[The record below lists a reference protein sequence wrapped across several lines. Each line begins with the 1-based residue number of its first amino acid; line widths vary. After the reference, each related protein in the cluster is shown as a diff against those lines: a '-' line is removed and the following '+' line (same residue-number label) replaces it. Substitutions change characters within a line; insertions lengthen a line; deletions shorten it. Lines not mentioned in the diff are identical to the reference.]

1 MPSNKKYISG
11 GLQLGSDLEKD
22 REKKGQATAG
32 AVSSPTSSGESL
44 KSDALMRQGEEL
56 FALGMFS
63 QAIHVWTRILFLER
77 GHVEAREAIERGKKA
92 VAEQHRLLDLELA
105 AATDLFERGESEQ
118 AAAKVRSVL
127 SLDPR
132 NHEGHQLA
140 GRIHAAAR
148 RIETALGT
156 AVPAREPSPE
166 TKRGLLLRVSHASP
180 RRDARMA
187 HASPLKMASFVLGAI
202 LVFASGALYL
212 HLNWESIVSDGAF
225 SAGALSRGVS
235 ERAAVPLPATS
246 DLYYFNGARLFAKG
260 RYRDAL
266 DELSLVER
274 DSAAAES
281 ARGLILRIEERLLRD
296 VSELGT
302 NEPNEAR

>member
-1 MPSNKKYISG
+1 M
-11 GLQLGSDLEKD
+11 EKD
-22 REKKGQATAG
+22 REKKGEASAE
-32 AVSSPTSSGESL
+32 AVSLPSSSSTSPNSSGESL
-44 KSDALMRQGEEL
+44 KSDALMCRGEQL
-56 FALGMFS
+56 FAVGMFS

-77 GHVEAREAIERGKKA
+77 GHVEARQAIERGKKA
-92 VAEQHRLLDLELA
+92 VAEQHRLLDMELA
-105 AATDLFERGESEQ
+105 AASDLLERGEREQ
-118 AAAKVRSVL
+118 AAAKVKSVL

-132 NHEGHQLA
+132 NHEGHHLA

-148 RIETALGT
+148 RSETGLSTAV
-156 AVPAREPSPE
+156 AVPAREPSPA

-212 HLNWESIVSDGAF
+212 NLNWESIVSDGAF
-225 SAGALSRGVS
+225 RAGGTLSRAVS
-235 ERAAVPLPATS
+235 ERAAAPLPATS
-246 DLYYFNGARLFAKG
+246 ELYYFNGARLFAKG

-274 DSAAAES
+274 DSAVAER

>member
-1 MPSNKKYISG
+1 
-11 GLQLGSDLEKD
+11 
-22 REKKGQATAG
+22 
-32 AVSSPTSSGESL
+32 
-44 KSDALMRQGEEL
+44 MRRGKEL
-56 FALGMFS
+56 FAVGMFS

-77 GHVEAREAIERGKKA
+77 GHVEARQAIERGKKA
-92 VAEQHRLLDLELA
+92 VAEQHRLLDMELA
-105 AATDLFERGESEQ
+105 AASDLLERGEREQ
-118 AAAKVRSVL
+118 AAAKVKSVL

-148 RIETALGT
+148 RSEAGRRSETSLGT
-156 AVPAREPSPE
+156 ASAAVPAREPTPS
-166 TKRGLLLRVSHASP
+166 TKRGLLLRVSHSSP

-187 HASPLKMASFVLGAI
+187 HASPLKMASFVLAAI

-212 HLNWESIVSDGAF
+212 HLNWDSIVSDGAF
-225 SAGALSRGVS
+225 RANETLSRTVS
-235 ERAAVPLPATS
+235 ERAAVPLPVTS
-246 DLYYFNGARLFAKG
+246 ELYYFNGARLFAKG

-274 DSAAAES
+274 DSVVAER

-302 NEPNEAR
+302 NEPNKVR

>member
-1 MPSNKKYISG
+1 M
-11 GLQLGSDLEKD
+11 EKD
-22 REKKGQATAG
+22 REKKGEATAG
-32 AVSSPTSSGESL
+32 AVSSPTSSAESL
-44 KSDALMRQGEEL
+44 KSDALLRQGNEL
-56 FALGMFS
+56 FAMGMFS

-77 GHVEAREAIERGKKA
+77 GHVEARQAIERGKKA
-92 VAEQHRLLDLELA
+92 VAEQHRLLDMELA
-105 AATDLFERGESEQ
+105 AARELLERGESEQ
-118 AAAKVRSVL
+118 AAAKVESVL

-132 NHEGHQLA
+132 NHEGHHLA
-140 GRIHAAAR
+140 GQIHAAAR
-148 RIETALGT
+148 RSETGLCSGAA
-156 AVPAREPSPE
+156 AVPAREPAPA
-166 TKRGLLLRVSHASP
+166 TRRGLLLRVSHASP
-180 RRDARMA
+180 RRDAREA

-225 SAGALSRGVS
+225 RAGGALSRAVS
-235 ERAAVPLPATS
+235 ERAAAPLPVTS
-246 DLYYFNGARLFAKG
+246 ELYYFNGARLFAKG

-274 DSAAAES
+274 DSVVAER